1 MNPVIPQIRPAQLA
15 AWLQAS
21 AQHGAAVMLDVRE
34 PVELQIAPITADG
47 FSLRAIPMGEITT
60 RLAELDPS
68 QPIACLCH
76 HGIRSQRVAA
86 FLAAKG
92 FEHVAN
98 IAGGVAA
105 WSDELDPTVARY

>member
-1 MNPVIPQIRPAQLA
+1 MIPQIRPAQLA
-15 AWLQAS
+15 AWLQETGE
-21 AQHGAAVMLDVRE
+21 HGAATLLDVRE
-34 PVELQIAPITADG
+34 PVELQIAPVAPTG
-47 FSLRAIPMGEITT
+47 VRLVAIPMGQIPA

-76 HGIRSQRVAA
+76 HGIRSDRVAA

-92 FEHVAN
+92 FAHVVN

-105 WSDELDPTVARY
+105 WSAELDPTVARY